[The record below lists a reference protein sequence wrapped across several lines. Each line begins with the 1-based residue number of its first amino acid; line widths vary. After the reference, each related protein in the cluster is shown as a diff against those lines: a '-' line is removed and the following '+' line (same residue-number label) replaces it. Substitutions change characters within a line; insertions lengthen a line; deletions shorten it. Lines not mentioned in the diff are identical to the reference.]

1 MTSWSADV
9 ERPLAGVRVLEAG
22 DTIALAHAGRLL
34 ADLGAEVVLVE
45 EATGSP
51 LRALGPFAGGVP
63 DVERSASFAYFHAGK
78 GSVRHSAAEVAAL
91 AARSDVVLRATRDGR
106 ELIADAEV
114 ERLLRDDPGLV
125 VVDVSSFGRIGTG
138 PGPHGSHDLVALAA
152 GGLLSVNSTTLTGPD
167 PQPLRYRGELS
178 SVHAACGA
186 VVAVLGALFER
197 RRSGHGQRIDVS
209 QQAAVASVLATAVSR
224 YAYTGSLPVR
234 QGNRSVGPWGFY
246 ELRDG
251 RVLMQITR
259 DEEFRRLVHLLG
271 DPEWGSIEL
280 FETTAGRDENHDVLD
295 IFVREALA
303 GFTVREFLDLGFQH
317 KIAVCRING
326 ARDILEWDH
335 LAARRSLPPVP
346 FGVEPDE
353 SVPVPGRPWRFGGA
367 VPPPRGPAPALGST
381 DAASLWSTP
390 AERPSHAEDTG
401 PVPGPLAGIRVV
413 DLTVVWAGPFSAM
426 QLAHLGADV
435 LKIESGTRLETTR
448 GLGPY
453 ADDVV
458 GRDRSGYFNQN
469 NQGKRS
475 VALNLKTERGREL
488 LRDLIATADVV
499 IDNMS
504 AGALGRMGF
513 PFEKLVEIN
522 PRIVAV
528 SMTGYGESGPYSDHT
543 AYGSLIDALSGIAT
557 SNGTVR
563 GGPTDLVMSLPDPMA
578 GITTAIATLGALYR
592 ARATGEPVRVETA
605 MFEACLAAFPWPVL
619 FAAATGG
626 EVPVIHN
633 RDEARSPHGTFRC
646 RGEDAWVAVGVADD
660 AAFAALAKCLDEP
673 DLATDPRFA
682 TLAARKLHEDELEAL
697 VTRWTAQ
704 RTPAESAEALRGAGI
719 DAEPVATVGEVH
731 AHPVLAARGFFPE
744 LAHVEIGPR
753 RLPSVPWVAS
763 RSPMAPRSAAP
774 ALGQHTR
781 EVLTE
786 VLGLTAE
793 QLDELAAA
801 GVTV

>member
-1 MTSWSADV
+1 MTSCSADV
-9 ERPLAGVRVLEAG
+9 ESPLAGLRVLEAG
-22 DTIALAHAGRLL
+22 DTLAVAYAGRLL
-34 ADLGAEVVLVE
+34 ADLGADVATVE
-45 EATGSP
+45 EAAGSP

-63 DVERSASFAYFHAGK
+63 DAARSASFAYFHGGK
-78 GSVRHSAAEVAAL
+78 RSVEHREAEIVAL
-91 AARSDVVLRATRDGR
+91 AARSDVVLRSSRDGH
-106 ELIADAEV
+106 ELVPEAEI
-114 ERLLRDDPGLV
+114 ERLQREDPGLV
-125 VVDVSSFGRIGTG
+125 VVDLSTFGRVGTG
-138 PGPHGSHDLVALAA
+138 AGPHGSDDLIALAA
-152 GGLLSVNSTTLTGPD
+152 AGLLSVNSTTLTGPD

-186 VVAVLGALFER
+186 VIAVLGALFER

-224 YAYTGSLPVR
+224 YAYTGTLPVR

-295 IFVREALA
+295 MFLREPLA
-303 GFTVREFLDLGFQH
+303 EFTVERFLELAHEH
-317 KIAVCRING
+317 KIAACKING

-335 LAARRSLPPVP
+335 LAARQSLPPVP
-346 FGVEPDE
+346 FGVAPEE

-367 VPPPRGPAPALGST
+367 VPPARGPAPVLGST
-381 DAASLWSTP
+381 DATSLWTTP
-390 AERPSHAEDTG
+390 ADRPERTDDPG
-401 PVPGPLAGIRVV
+401 PAPGPLAGIRVV

-435 LKIESGTRLETTR
+435 LKVESATRLETTR

-458 GRDRSGYFNQN
+458 GYNRSGYFNQN

-475 VALNLKTERGREL
+475 VALNLKTERGKEL
-488 LRDLIATADVV
+488 LRDLIASADVV

-513 PFEKLVEIN
+513 PFETLVEIN

-528 SMTGYGESGPYSDHT
+528 SMTGYGESGPYSGHT

-557 SNGTVR
+557 SNGPVR

-619 FAAATGG
+619 FAGTTGG
-626 EVPVIHN
+626 EVPVIQN
-633 RDEARSPHGTFRC
+633 RDEARSPHGAFRC
-646 RGEDAWVAVGVADD
+646 RDEDSWVAISVRDD
-660 AAFAALAKCLDEP
+660 DAFAALAKVVDEP
-673 DLATDPRFA
+673 ALATDPKFA
-682 TLAARKLHEDELEAL
+682 TLPARKLHEDELEA
-697 VTRWTAQ
+697 VVSRWTAQ
-704 RTPAESAEALRGAGI
+704 RTPAEAAGALRAGGV
-719 DAEPVATVGEVH
+719 DAEVVATVGEVH

-744 LAHVEIGPR
+744 LDHVEIGPR

-763 RSPMAPRSAAP
+763 RSPMSPRSASP

-781 EVLTE
+781 EVLAE
-786 VLGLTAE
+786 VLGLTPE
-793 QLDELAAA
+793 QLDELEKA
-801 GVTV
+801 GVTI

>member
-1 MTSWSADV
+1 MTSCSPSV
-9 ERPLAGVRVLEAG
+9 ESPLAGVRVLEAG
-22 DTIALAHAGRLL
+22 DTIALAYAGRLL
-34 ADLGAEVVLVE
+34 ADLGADVVLVE
-45 EATGSP
+45 SGPGSP

-63 DVERSASFAYFHAGK
+63 DAERSAAFAYFHAGK
-78 GSVRHSAAEVAAL
+78 SSVSRSADLGAL
-91 AARSDVVLRATRDGR
+91 AARSDVVLRGSRDGDPF
-106 ELIADAEV
+106 LTDAEV
-114 ERLLRDDPGLV
+114 ERLVADDPGLV
-125 VVDVSSFGRIGTG
+125 VVDVSALGRIGTG
-138 PGPHGSHDLVALAA
+138 AGPHGSDDLLALAA
-152 GGLLSVNSTTLTGPD
+152 SGLLRVNSTSLTDDD

-197 RRSGHGQRIDVS
+197 RRSGHGQRVDVS

-224 YAYTGSLPVR
+224 WAYTGTAPVW

-246 ELRDG
+246 ELVDG

-271 DPEWGSIEL
+271 DPDWGAIEL
-280 FETTAGRDENHDVLD
+280 FDTTAGRDENHDVLD
-295 IFVREALA
+295 VFVREALA
-303 GFTVREFLDLGFQH
+303 PYTMREFLDLAYEH
-317 KIAVCRING
+317 RIAACPIHG

-335 LAARRSLPPVP
+335 LAARSSLPTAR
-346 FGVEPDE
+346 FATGDG
-353 SVPVPGRPWRFGGA
+353 VPVPVRPWRFDGA
-367 VPPPRGPAPALGST
+367 VPPERGPVPRLGSG
-381 DAASLWSTP
+381 DAEALWTTP
-390 AERPSHAEDTG
+390 AERPSPAAG
-401 PVPGPLAGIRVV
+401 AGAPVPGPLAGIRVV

-435 LKIESGTRLETTR
+435 LKIESSTRLETTR

-453 ADDVV
+453 ADEIV
-458 GRDRSGYFNQN
+458 GVNRSGYFNQN

-475 VALNLKTERGREL
+475 VALNLKTERGRDL

-513 PFEKLVEIN
+513 PFERLTEIN

-528 SMTGYGESGPYSDHT
+528 SMTGFGESGPYSGHT
-543 AYGSLIDALSGIAT
+543 AYGSLIDALCGIAT
-557 SNGTVR
+557 SNGRVR

-578 GITTAIATLGALYR
+578 GITTAVATLGALYR

-605 MFEACLAAFPWPVL
+605 MFESCLAAFPWPVL
-619 FAAATGG
+619 FAGATGG

-646 RGEDAWVAVGVADD
+646 RGGADWVAVSVADD
-660 AAFAALAKCLDEP
+660 AAFAALADVMGDP
-673 DLATDPRFA
+673 GLADDPRFR
-682 TLAARKLHEDELEAL
+682 TLGSRRLHEDELEAL
-697 VTRWTAQ
+697 VSAWTAE
-704 RTPAESAEALRGAGI
+704 RSPAEVVEALQAKGIGA
-719 DAEPVATVGEVH
+719 EVVATIGEVH
-731 AHPVLAARGFFPE
+731 RHPVLAARGFFPE
-744 LAHVEIGPR
+744 LTHSEIGPR

-763 RSPMAPRSAAP
+763 RSPMSPRAAAP
-774 ALGQHTR
+774 ALGEHTR

-786 VLGLTAE
+786 VLGLTAA
-793 QLDELAAA
+793 QLDELERL